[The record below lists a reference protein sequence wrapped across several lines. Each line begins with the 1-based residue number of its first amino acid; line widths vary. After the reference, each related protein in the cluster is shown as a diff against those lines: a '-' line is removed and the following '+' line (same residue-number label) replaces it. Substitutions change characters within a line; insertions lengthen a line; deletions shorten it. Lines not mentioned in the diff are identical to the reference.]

1 MGVSLGPMTRRA
13 ERVMLA
19 GVIDYELRPVEAG
32 DSAALYVLHRATM
45 RTYVEDV
52 YGTWN
57 EDVQKAF
64 HEAWME
70 HRRDTQVIEVS
81 GLLVGVVDVEWRED
95 DLYLARIEVSP
106 ELQNLGLGAAIIEGL
121 IDLGARRERALTLDV
136 FGVNPA
142 RRLYERLG
150 FQQIGVSGQKVH
162 MRRAQG

>member
-1 MGVSLGPMTRRA
+1 MTRQPD
-13 ERVMLA
+13 RVTLA
-19 GVIDYELRPVEAG
+19 GVIDYQLRPVEAD
-32 DSAALYVLHRATM
+32 DSAALYELHRATM
-45 RTYVEDV
+45 RTYIEDV

-64 HEAWME
+64 HEAWMAR
-70 HRRDTQVIEVS
+70 RRDTQVIEVS

-106 ELQNLGLGAAIIEGL
+106 KLQNLGLGAAIIQGL
-121 IDLGARRERALTLDV
+121 IESGARRERALSLDV

-150 FQQIGVSGQKVH
+150 FQQIGVSKQKVH

>member
-1 MGVSLGPMTRRA
+1 
-13 ERVMLA
+13 
-19 GVIDYELRPVEAG
+19 
-32 DSAALYVLHRATM
+32 M

-81 GLLVGVVDVEWRED
+81 GLLVGVVDVEWSED

>member
-1 MGVSLGPMTRRA
+1 
-13 ERVMLA
+13 
-19 GVIDYELRPVEAG
+19 
-32 DSAALYVLHRATM
+32 M

-64 HEAWME
+64 HEAWMA

-81 GLLVGVVDVEWRED
+81 GLLVGVVDIEWRED